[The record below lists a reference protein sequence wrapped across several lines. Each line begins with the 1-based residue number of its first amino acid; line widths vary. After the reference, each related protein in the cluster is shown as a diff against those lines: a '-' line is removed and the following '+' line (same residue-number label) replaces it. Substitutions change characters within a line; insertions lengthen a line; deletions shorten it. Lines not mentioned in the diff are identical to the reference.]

1 MTPLL
6 EVCVG
11 TTADIEAATAG
22 GADRVELCAATSI
35 GGLTP
40 SAAAISAAVRGPCP
54 VHVLIRPRE
63 GGFTY
68 DDQDAAVIAD
78 DIARALDL
86 GAAGVVIGAGLPDG
100 RLDLTRLEQWIARAR
115 RINSTADVTL
125 HRAFDLCPDL
135 AQALEQAAAL
145 GFDRILTSGGRPR
158 APDAVSTLIAL
169 HDQADGRLTIM
180 PGGGVNATN
189 VAPLLAGGLAAFHAS
204 CSEPV
209 GAEGQDPRL
218 LEFGFVA
225 PATRR
230 TAVTQVAALRK
241 ALNEPGE

>member
-1 MTPLL
+1 MKPQL

-11 TTADIEAATAG
+11 STADIEAAAAG
-22 GADRVELCAATSI
+22 GADRVELCAATSV

-40 SAAAISAAVRGPCP
+40 SAAAIAAAVLGSCP

-68 DDQDAAVIAD
+68 DDQDAALIAD

-100 RLDLTRLEQWIARAR
+100 RLDLARLEDWIGLAR
-115 RINSTADVTL
+115 RINSAADVTL

-135 AQALEQAAAL
+135 HQALEEAASL
-145 GFDRILTSGGRPR
+145 GFNRILTSGGRPR
-158 APDAVSTLIAL
+158 APDAVSALAAL
-169 HDQADGRLTIM
+169 HKQADGRLTVM

-189 VAPLLAGGLAAFHAS
+189 VAPLLAGGLTAFHAS

-209 GAEGQDPRL
+209 GAEGQNSRL
-218 LEFGFVA
+218 LEFGFVS
-225 PATRR
+225 PTTRR
-230 TAVTQVAALRK
+230 TAVAQVAALRQ
-241 ALNEPGE
+241 ALNGRDK

>member
-11 TTADIEAATAG
+11 TTADVEAATAG

-40 SAAAISAAVRGPCP
+40 SAAAISVAVRAPCP

-68 DDQDAAVIAD
+68 DAPDAALIAD

-100 RLDLTRLEQWIARAR
+100 RLDLSRLEQWIARAR
-115 RINSTADVTL
+115 RINSAADVTL

-135 AQALEQAAAL
+135 SQALEQAAAL

-158 APDAVSTLIAL
+158 APDAVSALIAL
-169 HDQADGRLTIM
+169 HEQADGRLTIM
-180 PGGGVNATN
+180 PGGGVNAAN
-189 VAPLLAGGLAAFHAS
+189 VAPLMAGGLTAFHAS

-209 GAEGQDPRL
+209 DAEEQDPRL
-218 LEFGFVA
+218 LAFGFVA

-230 TAVTQVAALRK
+230 TTVAQVAAMRK
-241 ALNEPGE
+241 ALNGQGK

>member
-1 MTPLL
+1 MAPLL

-11 TTADIEAATAG
+11 TTADIEAAATG
-22 GADRVELCAATSI
+22 GADRVELCAATSV

-40 SAAAISAAVRGPCP
+40 SAAAIAAAVSSPCP

-86 GAAGVVIGAGLPDG
+86 GAAGVVIGAGLSDG
-100 RLDLTRLEQWIARAR
+100 RLDLLRLEQWIGRAR
-115 RINSTADVTL
+115 RINGHADVTL
-125 HRAFDLCPDL
+125 HRVFDLCPDL
-135 AQALEQAAAL
+135 GLALEQAAAL

-158 APDAVSTLIAL
+158 APDAVAALIAL
-169 HDQADGRLTIM
+169 HKQAEGRLTIM

-189 VAPLLAGGLAAFHAS
+189 VAPLLAGGLTAFHAS

-209 GAEGQDPRL
+209 DADGQDPRL

-230 TAVTQVAALRK
+230 TAVAQVAALRK
-241 ALNEPGE
+241 ALNRQGK

>member
-1 MTPLL
+1 MRPAL

-11 TTADIEAATAG
+11 TTADVEAAAAG
-22 GADRVELCAATSI
+22 GADRVELCAATSV

-40 SAAAISAAVRGPCP
+40 SAAAIAAAARGPCP

-68 DDQDAAVIAD
+68 DDQDAALIAD

-100 RLDLTRLEQWIARAR
+100 RLDLTRLEQWIGQAR
-115 RINSTADVTL
+115 RINSTSDVTL

-135 AQALEQAAAL
+135 SQALEQAAAL

-158 APDAVSTLIAL
+158 APDAVATLIAL
-169 HDQADGRLTIM
+169 HEQARDRLTIM
-180 PGGGVNATN
+180 PGGGVNTAT
-189 VAPLLAGGLAAFHAS
+189 VAPLLAGGLTAFHAS

-230 TAVTQVAALRK
+230 TAVAQVAAMRN
-241 ALNEPGE
+241 ALNGQGK